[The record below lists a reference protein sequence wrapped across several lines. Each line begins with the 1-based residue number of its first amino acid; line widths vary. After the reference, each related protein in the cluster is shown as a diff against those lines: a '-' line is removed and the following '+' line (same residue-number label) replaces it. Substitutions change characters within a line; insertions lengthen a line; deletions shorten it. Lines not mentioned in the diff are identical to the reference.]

1 MKYAF
6 ALSLAIGFIA
16 SPIFA
21 EQPASEEGDV
31 IVLYDG
37 GDLSG
42 WAGRS
47 DLWSAEDGQIVGRT
61 TKENPIDGNTF
72 LVWQGGQPDNFEL
85 TAQFKIESGNSGIQY
100 RSRVIDEQKF
110 VVGGYQADIDF
121 ANNFAGILYEEKGR
135 GILARRGEKV
145 TLSEQGEKA
154 ASRFGDEAGLASAI
168 HPGQWNDFRVV
179 ADGNH
184 LQHFING
191 TLTAEVIDNQS
202 DKAATNGVIAL
213 QIHQGPP
220 MTVRFKN
227 IKIRKLK

>member
-6 ALSLAIGFIA
+6 GFSLALCLLTSA
-16 SPIFA
+16 TFA
-21 EQPASEEGDV
+21 EQPAGADADV

-37 GDLSG
+37 GDLTG

-47 DLWSAEDGQIVGRT
+47 DLWSAENGEIVGRT

-85 TAQFKIESGNSGIQY
+85 TAQFKIEGGNSGIQY
-100 RSRVIDEQKF
+100 RSRVVDEQKF
-110 VVGGYQADIDF
+110 VVSGYQADIDF

-135 GILARRGEKV
+135 GILARRGQKV
-145 TLSEQGEKA
+145 TIDAQGEKE
-154 ASRFGDEAGLASAI
+154 ASRFGDEAGLAAGI

-179 ADGNH
+179 ANGNH